1 MNMLKKIP
9 LIACLITL
17 TQASDCVTQTI
28 QREITIP
35 SSNQLPFEI
44 HSPFPGKIVF
54 KKHFDDNARNVMRIT
69 GQVSHQTGRNV
80 SFIAESVESVQAYTT
95 FRKLGEFDSETS
107 LLFNE

>member
-1 MNMLKKIP
+1 MNMLKTIP